1 MKKQLFIALLF
12 FMIFSRIA
20 AQDIFKIDQQ
30 ELLRLTGKSNDTTY
44 VVNFWATWCS
54 PCVKEIEYFE
64 ELHREMGTSGVQV
77 LLVSLDFPNQ
87 LENRVV
93 PFLKEKKI
101 TAPVRL
107 MTDLQYNEWIDRV
120 DPGWSGAIPA
130 TLIYNNGRRVF
141 LEKELSREELFHNVH
156 QIHH

>member
-1 MKKQLFIALLF
+1 MKKHITIVLLLLFI
-12 FMIFSRIA
+12 FSKIA
-20 AQDIFKIDQQ
+20 AQDIAEIDRQ
-30 ELLRLTGKSNDTTY
+30 ELLRLTGQSNDTTY

-54 PCVKEIEYFE
+54 PCVKEIEFFE
-64 ELHREMGTSGVQV
+64 ELHRELGTSGVKV

-87 LENRVV
+87 LDQRVV
-93 PFLKEKKI
+93 PFLREKEI
-101 TAPVRL
+101 TAPVKL

-130 TLIYNNGRRVF
+130 TLIYNNKRRMF
-141 LEKELSREELFHNVH
+141 LEKELTREELFNHVH